1 MMRLSRYGGNP
12 NIAVYSAA
20 NESFAFISPDTT
32 EEFVKDVES
41 ALEVKAFLTTMA
53 GSFVVGSLIAM
64 NSRGAVV
71 SGLAESQEVSVVE
84 ECLPVTLLP
93 GKHNAAGNNILVNDH
108 GAIVNPDL
116 TDEDIAT
123 IEKVLSVPCV
133 RSTIG
138 GTNTV
143 GSSAKVTNKGGI
155 CHPNTTDEELE
166 ILQKVLKV
174 EMKRTTL
181 NHGASFVGACV
192 LANSKG
198 ALVGDLTTPIEM
210 GRLEDALDLI

>member
-12 NIAVYSAA
+12 NIAVYAAA
-20 NESFAFISPDTT
+20 NESFAFISPDAT

-41 ALEVKAFLTTMA
+41 ALDVKAFLTTLS
-53 GSFVVGSLIAM
+53 GSFVVGSLVAM
-64 NSRGAVV
+64 NSHGAVV
-71 SGLAESQEVSVVE
+71 SGLAESQEISVIKG
-84 ECLPVTLLP
+84 CLPVALLP
-93 GKHNAAGNNILVNDH
+93 GRHNAAGNNILVNDN

-116 TDEDIAT
+116 TALDIKA
-123 IEKVLSVPCV
+123 IEKVLKVPCV
-133 RSTIG
+133 KSTVG

-166 ILQKVLKV
+166 ILQNVLKV
-174 EMKRTTL
+174 EIRRTTL
-181 NHGASFVGACV
+181 NHGASFVGSCV
-192 LANSKG
+192 LTNSKG
-198 ALVGDLTTPIEM
+198 AVVGDLTTPIEM